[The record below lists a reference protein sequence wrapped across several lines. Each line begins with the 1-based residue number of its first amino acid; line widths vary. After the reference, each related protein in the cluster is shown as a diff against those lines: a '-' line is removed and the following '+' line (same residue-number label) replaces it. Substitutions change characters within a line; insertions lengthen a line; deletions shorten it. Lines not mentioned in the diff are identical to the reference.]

1 MSVTSA
7 FCCKLLRLT
16 CRHYK
21 GNKASKEDTYVEAKI
36 PVHEF
41 DRYEVQR
48 NVELVFELRD
58 FKHFVYYAQDYD
70 VTLFT
75 YNERLYTLLYFD

>member
-1 MSVTSA
+1 MGVVIA
-7 FCCKLLRLT
+7 FRCGLLWLFY
-16 CRHYK
+16 RHYR

-48 NVELVFELRD
+48 NVELIFELRD
-58 FKHFVYYAQDYD
+58 FKHFIYYAQDYD
-70 VTLFT
+70 VTLSHSQ
-75 YNERLYTLLYFD
+75 